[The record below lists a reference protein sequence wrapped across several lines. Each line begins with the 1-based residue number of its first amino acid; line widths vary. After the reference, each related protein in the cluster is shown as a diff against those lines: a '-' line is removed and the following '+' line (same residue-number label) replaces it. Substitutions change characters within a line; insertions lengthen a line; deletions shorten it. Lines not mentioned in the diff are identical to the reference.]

1 MPYIN
6 KVSREYLDSYIVDI
20 SKGISSTGD
29 FTYCIFKLM
38 KILCEKEKNFAKL
51 SSLIGGLECAKT
63 EFYRRIVAPYED
75 EKIKENGDVK

>member
-1 MPYIN
+1 MPYIK
-6 KVSREYLDSYIVDI
+6 KVSREYLDFYLVDI
-20 SKGISSTGD
+20 SRGINSTGD

-38 KILCEKEKNFAKL
+38 KILSKEKNFAKL
-51 SSLIGGLECAKT
+51 SSLIGGLECAKE